1 MLSADTNLFVY
12 AADPD
17 SPHQE
22 DALRFFEDSARSGG
36 EFVMCEL
43 VMVEIYM
50 QLRNRATLKKPYS
63 SQEASAYCN
72 RLKTSTG
79 WRHID
84 YHPAVSTK
92 LWKWASTTESGIREI
107 IDARLALTLR
117 HHGVT
122 RFATANVKHFQ
133 NYGFTEVWNPLSQA
147 EWSGGKSQM

>member
-1 MLSADTNLFVY
+1 MGRANKMISADTNLFVY

-17 SPHQE
+17 SPYQE
-22 DALRFFEDSARSGG
+22 EALRFFEDAAESGQD
-36 EFVMCEL
+36 FVLCEL

-50 QLRNRATLKKPYS
+50 QLRDPATLLRPYS
-63 SQEASAYCN
+63 SEEASAYC
-72 RLKTSTG
+72 RSMLKDTG

-84 YHPAVSTK
+84 YDPAISPK
-92 LWKWASTTESGIREI
+92 LWKWAATAKSGIREI

-133 NYGFTEVWNPLSQA
+133 DFGFTEVWNPLLPQ
-147 EWSGGKSQM
+147 

>member
-1 MLSADTNLFVY
+1 MTSADTNLFVY

-17 SPHQE
+17 SPYQE
-22 DALRFFEDSARSGG
+22 DAIRFFEDSAAIGR
-36 EFVMCEL
+36 EFVLCEL

-50 QLRNRATLKKPYS
+50 QLRNPAIFRKPYS
-63 SQEASAYCN
+63 PQEASDYCSS
-72 RLKTSTG
+72 LVKETG

-84 YHPAVSTK
+84 YHPAVSSK
-92 LWKWASTTESGIREI
+92 LWKWATTAKSGIREI

-133 NYGFTEVWNPLSQA
+133 DFGFTDVWNPLLP
-147 EWSGGKSQM
+147 